1 MIASGLITAS
11 GSLNWKLKVYII
23 IFGYWLKYPWRY
35 VWVIFV
41 IEVCSMSNLNH
52 CVESLLQVCKVSA
65 VIKVHFWKGYVAD
78 KVLKHWLFFIYR
90 FYFSSVV
97 VLVFL
102 VKLWP
107 ENMDQ
112 ILRRTVLCV
121 EYNITVQQE
130 LQFWLLLVTWICPW
144 ASGNALSKHLCR
156 LMKMMLFPGRTLV
169 WQVMVQELEVVL
181 MVDEQ

>member
-1 MIASGLITAS
+1 MIASGLITAT
-11 GSLNWKLKVYII
+11 GS
-23 IFGYWLKYPWRY
+23 PWRY
-35 VWVIFV
+35 VRVIFV

-102 VKLWP
+102 VTLWLFNRNGSSGCCWWHGSVP
-107 ENMDQ
+107 EPLGMLYQSICVDWWRWCCSLGGPWCDRWWCRSWRWYWWLTSSRSVFMNS
-112 ILRRTVLCV
+112 VLSHNWGPSSGCSRSDWW
-121 EYNITVQQE
+121 TS
-130 LQFWLLLVTWICPW
+130 CS
-144 ASGNALSKHLCR
+144 ASGY
-156 LMKMMLFPGRTLV
+156 V
-169 WQVMVQELEVVL
+169 
-181 MVDEQ
+181 

>member
-1 MIASGLITAS
+1 MEKRSDLNDSTCSMVNIESWHRWRRWGPRFWRMFNVQMIASGLITAS

-41 IEVCSMSNLNH
+41 IEVCSMFNLNH

-102 VKLWP
+102 VTLWP
-107 ENMDQ
+107 ERIEN
-112 ILRRTVLCV
+112 T
-121 EYNITVQQE
+121 
-130 LQFWLLLVTWICPW
+130 
-144 ASGNALSKHLCR
+144 
-156 LMKMMLFPGRTLV
+156 
-169 WQVMVQELEVVL
+169 
-181 MVDEQ
+181 